1 MVVPSHVTPTPFVAV
16 QLTVVAGQLTDPV
29 AQAAV
34 QVDNASDEESSAS
47 PSSTTSAAA
56 PPHPAMRA
64 TVQANSHSFKLFMVS
79 PLS

>member
-1 MVVPSHVTPTPFVAV
+1 MPSHATPEPFVAV
-16 QLTVVAGQLTDPV
+16 QVVAVTGQLTDPV

-34 QVDNASDEESSAS
+34 HADNASDEESSAS

-56 PPHPAMRA
+56 PPHPAMSA
-64 TVQANSHSFKLFMVS
+64 TVQANSHSFKLFMAN